1 MKLKW
6 IKMEDAST
14 MQLFWFE
21 SNCKIIGY
29 VTEKLQLIYTIWNVS
44 VDVVIF
50 ASFVV
55 GTGLNLSWPS
65 ALAWVPV
72 LTSGKV

>member
-1 MKLKW
+1 MQ
-6 IKMEDAST
+6 DTPT
-14 MQLFWFE
+14 MPLVWFE

-29 VTEKLQLIYTIWNVS
+29 VREGLQLIYTIWNVS

-55 GTGLNLSWPS
+55 GTGLNFSW
-65 ALAWVPV
+65 
-72 LTSGKV
+72 

>member
-1 MKLKW
+1 MQ
-6 IKMEDAST
+6 DTSP

-29 VTEKLQLIYTIWNVS
+29 VTEGLELIYTIRNVS

-55 GTGLNLSWPS
+55 GTGLNLS
-65 ALAWVPV
+65 
-72 LTSGKV
+72 